1 MEACTS
7 TSSVILPLR
16 AAPPRSAAAGA
27 VACYRSRAGTRRRVR
42 LVTARASLD
51 RAAVLL
57 DAAVGTGYSQA
68 SYYTSLGLFVLSVPG
83 LWSLIKRSV
92 KSKVSSP
99 YSSRTC
105 FLGFLHLVLFLINN
119 HKLIATGKRLK

>member
-7 TSSVILPLR
+7 TSRVILPLR

-27 VACYRSRAGTRRRVR
+27 VACSRSRAGTRRRVR
-42 LVTARASLD
+42 LLTARASLD

-92 KSKVSSP
+92 KSKVSAP
-99 YSSRTC
+99 YSSSAP
-105 FLGFLHLVLFLINN
+105 L
-119 HKLIATGKRLK
+119 